1 MSKQHT
7 SGPWVDLLEA
17 AQFFLSYEEAT
28 HEEREWI
35 IRSAIS
41 HFKAAIAKIEEV

>member
-1 MSKQHT
+1 MAAA
-7 SGPWVDLLEA
+7 PDLLEA
-17 AQFFLSYEEAT
+17 AQFFLTYEEAT

-41 HFKAAIAKIEEV
+41 HFKAAIAKAQGTER